1 MAIDPVTGLDDEQ
14 IGLGNAG
21 TVDQAVGNF
30 AVNNPAPPVDPAFP
44 PEPTGFEPP
53 AAAPPLPVDPA
64 LAAPA
69 STPPDSLPSGLTG
82 APPAEALPP
91 PPPSASVPTPNP
103 ATPPGYDAS
112 ISPEDNSREAAKR
125 GLDEKKAQIES
136 DNAAAAADEA
146 KRKAEEAQAAH
157 VQFQADRQE
166 AKDRLDAKTAAYE
179 AANKLVDPRKN
190 VSVKSRLAVIFSGL
204 GSAMAGGPYKNDALE
219 NLQKS
224 WDDDTERQKANI
236 AALKDSVVMART
248 GLKDV
253 DEGRRELQESA
264 DAKNLATYNA
274 ALKQG
279 QSQLA
284 NLGMDQ
290 AAIDSDARI
299 QALKS
304 ARAAAA
310 DKAAKD
316 QDAHLLNQARINAL
330 NAQAAKTKA
339 KGAGGGGGPISVL
352 TQMKQDGATPAD
364 IQRKAEELRI
374 KPKDYLP
381 VIKDVEAGQKPGA
394 NPVDKEEA
402 TQIRGVDGEIFGH
415 APNIGGRL
423 NPEIAHADTRV
434 GNAKALIGAFQELR
448 DDVAQNGN
456 NLAPFTV
463 KSRNRSALIANIQ
476 AAKRVAEA
484 LPASEGG
491 LHLEEEQMPGSGQ
504 LFGLSTSPELIDKSI
519 ARIRDKV
526 NEQNRAMVHDS
537 AKQAAK
543 TAPADAPKSEPAKAP
558 AANVPASTKYTTA
571 KAIVAPGSGATETQ
585 RKNAQ
590 AYLDSV
596 GGR

>member
-1 MAIDPVTGLDDEQ
+1 ML
-14 IGLGNAG
+14 
-21 TVDQAVGNF
+21 
-30 AVNNPAPPVDPAFP
+30 
-44 PEPTGFEPP
+44 
-53 AAAPPLPVDPA
+53 
-64 LAAPA
+64 
-69 STPPDSLPSGLTG
+69 
-82 APPAEALPP
+82 
-91 PPPSASVPTPNP
+91 
-103 ATPPGYDAS
+103 
-112 ISPEDNSREAAKR
+112 
-125 GLDEKKAQIES
+125 
-136 DNAAAAADEA
+136 
-146 KRKAEEAQAAH
+146 
-157 VQFQADRQE
+157 
-166 AKDRLDAKTAAYE
+166 
-179 AANKLVDPRKN
+179 
-190 VSVKSRLAVIFSGL
+190 FSGL
-204 GSAMAGGPYKNDALE
+204 GSAMAGGPYKNEALE
-219 NLQKS
+219 SLHKS

-236 AALKDSVVMART
+236 ATLKDSVVQART

-253 DEGRRELQESA
+253 DEGRRQLQESA

-299 QALKS
+299 QALK
-304 ARAAAA
+304 AGRAAAA

-330 NAQAAKTKA
+330 NAQAAKAAKT

-352 TQMKQDGATPAD
+352 TQMKQDGADPAA
-364 IQRKAEELRI
+364 IQRKAEELHI

-394 NPVDKEEA
+394 NPVDK
-402 TQIRGVDGEIFGH
+402 RGGDPDQRVDGEVFGH

-434 GNAKALIGAFQELR
+434 GNARGLIDAFQELR

-456 NLAPFTV
+456 NLFPGTV
-463 KSRNRSALIANIQ
+463 KSRNRQALIANIQ
-476 AAKRVAEA
+476 AAKRVAES

-504 LFGLSTSPELIDKSI
+504 LIGLSTSPELIDKSI
-519 ARIRDKV
+519 ARIRAKV

-543 TAPADAPKSEPAKAP
+543 GTPAEAAKAEP
-558 AANVPASTKYTTA
+558 KAAAANVTASTKYTTA